1 MGRRL
6 HANQES
12 WGAHRG
18 EGKDEGIKEKEEKS
32 ADFNTAICSGRV
44 SHAASKVFPFSN
56 VSFFFCLFIDPHL
69 SFFLVFSFF
78 CNQIRCTFPS
88 VDGVHVL
95 YHILVYCTGNFKA
108 AEKLLSNL
116 LFSQ

>member
-1 MGRRL
+1 MLTLIPQFVPVVFHMRPL
-6 HANQES
+6 
-12 WGAHRG
+12 
-18 EGKDEGIKEKEEKS
+18 K
-32 ADFNTAICSGRV
+32 CSLFRT
-44 SHAASKVFPFSN
+44 FPF
-56 VSFFFCLFIDPHL
+56 FFVFSLIL
-69 SFFLVFSFF
+69 ISAFFLVFSFF
-78 CNQIRCTFPS
+78 YNQIRCTFPS

>member
-1 MGRRL
+1 MLTLIPQFVPVVFHMRPL
-6 HANQES
+6 
-12 WGAHRG
+12 
-18 EGKDEGIKEKEEKS
+18 K
-32 ADFNTAICSGRV
+32 CSLFQT
-44 SHAASKVFPFSN
+44 FP
-56 VSFFFCLFIDPHL
+56 FFFCLFIDPHL